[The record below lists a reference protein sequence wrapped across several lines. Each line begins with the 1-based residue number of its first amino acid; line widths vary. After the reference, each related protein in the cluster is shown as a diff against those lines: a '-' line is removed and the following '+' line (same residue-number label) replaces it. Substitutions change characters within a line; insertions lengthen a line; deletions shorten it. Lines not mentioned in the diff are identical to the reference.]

1 MNQKDKQIIMQNEEI
16 KLLSPHNG
24 DVICVLDEV
33 SINLTYSALLMGDP
47 ASPTIKN
54 ELLYGSITNDQF
66 SRRPLALIG
75 DYGADDDGTVLPS
88 HTIVLYLISDITL
101 MDDQAHGSHLKV
113 KMLMDF
119 DFSKS
124 ILSQI
129 QPFFSEINWH
139 RLARDFYL

>member
-1 MNQKDKQIIMQNEEI
+1 MKNEQI
-16 KLLSPHNG
+16 KLVSSHNG
-24 DVICVLDEV
+24 DVMVTLDEV
-33 SINLTYSALLMGDP
+33 NINLTYSSLLMGDP
-47 ASPTIKN
+47 ASPMIKK
-54 ELLYGSITNDQF
+54 ELLYGSMVND
-66 SRRPLALIG
+66 RLPHRPIALVGG

-88 HTIVLYLISDITL
+88 HTIFVYLTADLTL
-101 MDDQAHGSHLKV
+101 MDKDAHGSHLEV

-139 RLARDFYL
+139 RQARDFYL

>member
-1 MNQKDKQIIMQNEEI
+1 MSSQK
-16 KLLSPHNG
+16 NG
-24 DVICVLDEV
+24 DVMVTLDEV
-33 SINLTYSALLMGDP
+33 SISLTYSSLLMGDP
-47 ASPTIKN
+47 SAPMIKN
-54 ELLYGSITNDQF
+54 ELLYGSIINDQF
-66 SRRPLALIG
+66 SQRPIALIG

-88 HTIVLYLISDITL
+88 HTIFVYLTADLTL
-101 MDDQAHGSHLKV
+101 MDKDAHGSHLEV

-139 RLARDFYL
+139 RQARDFYL